1 MIKTTIDQSAYYLL
15 CLRLVK
21 GVWMTKIRILS
32 KAQWG
37 FRKGYS
43 SQYSITAMIEKCRGN
58 LGQGGICE
66 ASFTDLSKAFDWLV
80 HVLDLFLFLDDDKT
94 GSYADDTTPYAMKG
108 NTLQLLKEI
117 ENNASS
123 VFNWFS
129 AIYFKANPRKSHFL
143 LTSKEQVNLNLD
155 YLILKT
161 GKSEKLL
168 GINIDHFLTFNE
180 HVSKLCEKASQNLHA
195 IAGILSYLNK
205 YKLRLIMN
213 VFFSF
218 QFGYCPLVWKD
229 YKSSFAELLSED
241 KSFTVHHKN
250 VQKLAIEMY
259 KVKNELCQKSY
270 ARLI

>member
-1 MIKTTIDQSAYYLL
+1 
-15 CLRLVK
+15 
-21 GVWMTKIRILS
+21 MTKIRILS

-218 QFGYCPLVWKD
+218 QFGYCPLVWMFHNRRYNNKINRLYKKD
-229 YKSSFAELLSED
+229 A
-241 KSFTVHHKN
+241 
-250 VQKLAIEMY
+250 
-259 KVKNELCQKSY
+259 
-270 ARLI
+270 